1 VPAQDWKKMK
11 ILALIDSFFVG
22 LSRDDR
28 FRYMSRHQL
37 RDIGVSDA
45 DIERLKRPVIY

>member
-1 VPAQDWKKMK
+1 MK
-11 ILALIDSFFVG
+11 ILALIDSLFVG

-37 RDIGVSDA
+37 RDIGVSESE
-45 DIERLKRPVIY
+45 IERLKRPTPQF